1 MTTVTI
7 TEAPLAIADL
17 LAKAGCAGGAG
28 RLDTRQD
35 HGRRAMVD

>member
-1 MTTVTI
+1 MTTLTI

-17 LAKAGCAGGAG
+17 LAMTGGAGGAG

-35 HGRRAMVD
+35 HGQRGL